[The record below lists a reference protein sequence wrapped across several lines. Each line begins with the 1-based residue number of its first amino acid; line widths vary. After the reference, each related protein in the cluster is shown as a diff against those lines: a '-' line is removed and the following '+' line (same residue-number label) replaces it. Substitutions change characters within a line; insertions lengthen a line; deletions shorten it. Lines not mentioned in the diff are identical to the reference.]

1 MTQDQCRAEF
11 DQWLLDNGFHYLLTH
26 KSSKN
31 LEIYSA
37 MKSAY
42 NAPRIASK
50 DLVEK
55 VAGAIANVTA
65 DPTWKEADNRTK
77 IIILREAKAALRAAG
92 FVVEGE

>member
-11 DQWLLDNGFHYLLTH
+11 EKWLLDNGFHYLLTH

-50 DLVEK
+50 ELVEEVAAALKK
-55 VAGAIANVTA
+55 VDWNSVTS
-65 DPTWKEADNRTK
+65 RTSPDY
-77 IIILREAKAALRAAG
+77 AKAALRAAG
-92 FVVEGE
+92 FVVKAE